1 MKKDQRILEIAKRI
15 TREHYGNNVEVIM
28 LKGTPTICE
37 NKAKRWEFKCFFAS
51 PIDFKIDEKKISQL
65 KLYEFYMV
73 NASKDIQEI
82 VK

>member
-1 MKKDQRILEIAKRI
+1 MNEFGYKGIIFSKFIPLSDLKMIKD
-15 TREHYGNNVEVIM
+15 
-28 LKGTPTICE
+28 TI
-37 NKAKRWEFKCFFAS
+37 NR
-51 PIDFKIDEKKISQL
+51 IDFKIDEKKISQL

>member
-51 PIDFKIDEKKISQL
+51 PSLHYIEFYLNIYEKK
-65 KLYEFYMV
+65 KKPVYEFLD
-73 NASKDIQEI
+73 KW
-82 VK
+82 